1 MGKNNLLISIVI
13 PCYNEESNINALYST
28 LKDVLEKNNY
38 SFELVFVNDGSKDN
52 TLKLLLEA
60 HQKDN
65 RVKVIDLSRNFGKE
79 LALSAGLDF
88 ASGDCVIPFDADLQD
103 PAEII
108 PKLIEK
114 YQEGYE
120 IVNAVR
126 TKREG
131 ETRLKKATSNLFYK
145 IFNKFSSTKLEPNV
159 GDFRLI
165 SRPALEV
172 IKKMP
177 ERCRFMK
184 GIFSWVGFNSTS
196 VEFVSKPRN
205 SGKTKW
211 SYLRLIDLAI
221 NGITSFST
229 FPLRLAFLLGTIVS
243 FFGFIYAIYIILQ
256 KIIFGNSV
264 KGYPSIIVALLFL
277 GGIELIVLGVVGEY
291 IGKIYEEVKQ
301 RPLYVVKRI
310 WNDK

>member
-13 PCYNEESNINALYST
+13 PCYNEESNINTLYST

-196 VEFVSKPRN
+196 VEFVRKPRN

>member
-13 PCYNEESNINALYST
+13 PCYNEESNINTLYST

-310 WNDK
+310 WSDK